1 MGGLGTSHTSF
12 PPLMPQ
18 PSPVCALYEGAS
30 MSGQVSWFTPKK
42 ITMGGKRKQE
52 VKKGRSKRKKEVK
65 KKLVK
70 EKKGSK
76 IKHFWCH
83 FR

>member
-18 PSPVCALYEGAS
+18 PSPACALYEGAS

-42 ITMGGKRKQE
+42 ITIGGKRKQE
-52 VKKGRSKRKKEVK
+52 VEKGGSKRKKEVK
-65 KKLVK
+65 KASKRKKEVK
-70 EKKGSK
+70 
-76 IKHFWCH
+76 
-83 FR
+83 